1 MTRAPPTQAASGATA
16 SQSINAKVKSARA
29 RVYPSLIQT
38 EAVKWGG
45 EPLESDP
52 WWWWAPVGPGV
63 CGALVPFEIVGPG
76 VCGAGVCAPPVGCV
90 VCGAGVCV
98 LMLIVGWPVC
108 GAGVCVWI
116 ESVGCGV

>member
-1 MTRAPPTQAASGATA
+1 VCAPP
-16 SQSINAKVKSARA
+16 
-29 RVYPSLIQT
+29 
-38 EAVKWGG
+38 
-45 EPLESDP
+45 
-52 WWWWAPVGPGV
+52 VGCVV
-63 CGALVPFEIVGPG
+63 CGAGVADGMPIVGPG

-98 LMLIVGWPVC
+98 LIEIVGWPVC